1 MSTEHPEFPL
11 EQQHINRAAT
21 ALQTMQETERAKA
34 RRAGVGGS
42 MRMAE
47 RALRELAESRLE
59 RLLDAEAGVC
69 FGRIY
74 AEDDRD
80 WHIGLQH
87 INEGEETLV
96 ISFETEIGGK
106 FAAATAEDPQGL
118 RSRRRLTVADGT
130 RLVSV
135 RDEML
140 DGSDPRPGYTDDAI
154 LEALEADRSGEMRH
168 IAATIERHQNRL
180 IRFDRSGVLVVQGG
194 PGTGKTAVA
203 LHRASWLAF
212 TFAGSLGDTGGIL
225 VVGPNPT
232 FMSYIQSVLPGLG
245 KRHIAQMDV
254 ERLAPV
260 RGRSR
265 EAPEIATLKGDARMA
280 RVLRQAAFSRVQ
292 PPHEDTVIRVG
303 SRQIPL
309 PPDEVAEAVRR
320 SRRGRRSYMDGRE
333 DFRRRAGELLVARL
347 RSASDADA
355 ARAMLRQQSGAWFNF
370 IQRVWPAMS
379 AEQLLHDLYTVER
392 RRRHGAD
399 GVLSDTEGGLLAR
412 PGAKR
417 PGDQRWTRADAVL
430 LDEAEYVLRGRNGG
444 WRYVIV
450 DEAQDLTPMQ
460 LRMVGRRS
468 STGDLTLVGDLGQ
481 ATGPHRYGD
490 WHEILGHI
498 ASKKPAS
505 IEELARGYR
514 VPEEILDYASQ
525 LLPAIAPGLAPTK
538 GLRPADGFWV
548 TSTHDAPA
556 AAAGDVAEILE
567 SETGTIGVIA
577 AESMLRAVREE
588 LDEAGVEYGTGQKAL
603 RTRVSLLAAT
613 DAKGLEFDHVIVVE
627 PAAIAAD
634 GPQGLAELYVVL
646 TRPTRSLSVWHVDP
660 LPAGLG

>member
-1 MSTEHPEFPL
+1 MSTEHPDFPL

-42 MRMAE
+42 IRMAE
-47 RALRELAESRLE
+47 RALRELAENRLE

-87 INEGEETLV
+87 IREGEETLV

-265 EAPEIATLKGDARMA
+265 EARRSQRSRATRGWPA
-280 RVLRQAAFSRVQ
+280 SC
-292 PPHEDTVIRVG
+292 
-303 SRQIPL
+303 
-309 PPDEVAEAVRR
+309 VRR
-320 SRRGRRSYMDGRE
+320 RSHECNPLTRTRSFVSAPGRFHCRPMRSQRRSAALVEGGALTWMAARTSAGGRE
-333 DFRRRAGELLVARL
+333 SCWSRACALRLTRTRLVRC
-347 RSASDADA
+347 SASSPAHGSTLFSA
-355 ARAMLRQQSGAWFNF
+355 SG
-370 IQRVWPAMS
+370 
-379 AEQLLHDLYTVER
+379 
-392 RRRHGAD
+392 
-399 GVLSDTEGGLLAR
+399 R
-412 PGAKR
+412 P
-417 PGDQRWTRADAVL
+417 
-430 LDEAEYVLRGRNGG
+430 
-444 WRYVIV
+444 
-450 DEAQDLTPMQ
+450 
-460 LRMVGRRS
+460 
-468 STGDLTLVGDLGQ
+468 
-481 ATGPHRYGD
+481 
-490 WHEILGHI
+490 
-498 ASKKPAS
+498 
-505 IEELARGYR
+505 
-514 VPEEILDYASQ
+514 
-525 LLPAIAPGLAPTK
+525 
-538 GLRPADGFWV
+538 
-548 TSTHDAPA
+548 
-556 AAAGDVAEILE
+556 
-567 SETGTIGVIA
+567 
-577 AESMLRAVREE
+577 
-588 LDEAGVEYGTGQKAL
+588 
-603 RTRVSLLAAT
+603 
-613 DAKGLEFDHVIVVE
+613 
-627 PAAIAAD
+627 
-634 GPQGLAELYVVL
+634 
-646 TRPTRSLSVWHVDP
+646 
-660 LPAGLG
+660 

>member
-1 MSTEHPEFPL
+1 VDAIPQYHRCQNRPAFADLTTMSTEHPEFPL
-11 EQQHINRAAT
+11 EQQHINRAVA

-87 INEGEETLV
+87 IKEGEETLV

-118 RSRRRLTVADGT
+118 RSRRRLAVADGT

-194 PGTGKTAVA
+194 PGTGKTVVA

-292 PPHEDTVIRVG
+292 PLTRTRSFVSAPGRFHCRPM
-303 SRQIPL
+303 RLQ
-309 PPDEVAEAVRR
+309 RR
-320 SRRGRRSYMDGRE
+320 SAALVEGGALTWMAARTSAGGRE
-333 DFRRRAGELLVARL
+333 SCWSRACALRLTRTRLVRC
-347 RSASDADA
+347 SASSPAHGSTLFSA
-355 ARAMLRQQSGAWFNF
+355 SG
-370 IQRVWPAMS
+370 
-379 AEQLLHDLYTVER
+379 
-392 RRRHGAD
+392 
-399 GVLSDTEGGLLAR
+399 R
-412 PGAKR
+412 P
-417 PGDQRWTRADAVL
+417 
-430 LDEAEYVLRGRNGG
+430 
-444 WRYVIV
+444 
-450 DEAQDLTPMQ
+450 
-460 LRMVGRRS
+460 
-468 STGDLTLVGDLGQ
+468 
-481 ATGPHRYGD
+481 
-490 WHEILGHI
+490 
-498 ASKKPAS
+498 
-505 IEELARGYR
+505 
-514 VPEEILDYASQ
+514 
-525 LLPAIAPGLAPTK
+525 
-538 GLRPADGFWV
+538 
-548 TSTHDAPA
+548 
-556 AAAGDVAEILE
+556 
-567 SETGTIGVIA
+567 
-577 AESMLRAVREE
+577 
-588 LDEAGVEYGTGQKAL
+588 
-603 RTRVSLLAAT
+603 
-613 DAKGLEFDHVIVVE
+613 
-627 PAAIAAD
+627 
-634 GPQGLAELYVVL
+634 
-646 TRPTRSLSVWHVDP
+646 
-660 LPAGLG
+660 